1 MNAPNGIARFDRQPD
16 IHVLTLTPFYP
27 TDRDDGNGCFVAEPL
42 AALADVGVYNTVFAV
57 EPIYR
62 ARSHSES
69 SSPAARW
76 LRYFAIP
83 GGIGLSTAG
92 AFLAAR
98 VAGKV
103 RELHHK
109 RRIDV
114 VHAHAPLPCGHAA
127 MLLSQ
132 ALRVPY
138 VLTVHG
144 LDAFSTVQVVGS
156 AGEWCRRISRKVYE
170 SASRVICVSEHVRE
184 HVLEGTGS
192 DCRTNVVYNS
202 VDPLL
207 FAPASS
213 APPDP
218 PMILSI
224 GNLIPIK
231 GHELLVRAASS
242 LASEFPAL
250 QWEIIGEGPEHHRL
264 QAMASELNVSDRVR
278 FMGRQS
284 RAKVAEALQRC
295 KLFVLA
301 SHYEALGCVYLEA
314 MSAGKPVI
322 GCRDQGIAEIV
333 RHGVNGLLVGPH
345 DEREL
350 TLAISML
357 LRNES
362 MRRKIGIA
370 ARNTILERLTSSR
383 QAENLV
389 RVYLE
394 CMA

>member
-1 MNAPNGIARFDRQPD
+1 MNAPNGIARCDRQPD
-16 IHVLTLTPFYP
+16 MHVLTLTPFYP
-27 TDRDDGNGCFVAEPL
+27 TDRDDGNGCFVADPL

-57 EPIYR
+57 EPVYR
-62 ARSHSES
+62 SRSYSES

-92 AFLAAR
+92 AFLSAR
-98 VAGKV
+98 VVGKV
-103 RELHHK
+103 RELHYERK
-109 RRIDV
+109 IDI
-114 VHAHAPLPCGHAA
+114 VHAHGPLPCGHAA

-132 ALRVPY
+132 ELRVPY
-138 VLTVHG
+138 VITVHG
-144 LDAFSTVQVVGS
+144 LDAFSTVQVVGRP
-156 AGEWCRRISRKVYE
+156 GEWCRRISRRVYE
-170 SASRVICVSEHVRE
+170 SASRVICVSGHVRE
-184 HVLEGTGS
+184 HVLEGMGS
-192 DCRTNVVYNS
+192 NCRANVVYNS
-202 VDPLL
+202 VDPLR
-207 FAPASS
+207 FTPAPSAS
-213 APPDP
+213 PDP
-218 PMILSI
+218 PIILSV

-250 QWEIIGEGPEHHRL
+250 QWEIIGEGPERHRL
-264 QAMASELNVSDRVR
+264 QAMANELNVSDRIH
-278 FMGRQS
+278 FLGRQS
-284 RAKVAEALQRC
+284 RAKVADALQRC

-314 MSAGKPVI
+314 MSSGKPVI
-322 GCRDQGIAEIV
+322 GCRDQGIAEII
-333 RHGVNGLLVGPH
+333 RHGVNGVLVGPH
-345 DEREL
+345 NEREL

-357 LRNES
+357 LRDES
-362 MRRKIGIA
+362 MRRKISLA
-370 ARNTILERLTSSR
+370 ARNTILERLTSSQ